1 MSPKD
6 KKFLMGGIL
15 VAVIIAFLAPFLAS
29 TNPDGLDS
37 TIEKL
42 IPGHEAEPVYES
54 PMPDYTV
61 PALGEDSPWG
71 GVIAIVGGTIII
83 ALLALGLGMVIKKDE
98 PENNQLNKDE

>member
-6 KKFLMGGIL
+6 KKFLIGGLL
-15 VAVIIAFLAPFLAS
+15 VAVIIAFLAPFIAS

-42 IPGHEAEPVYES
+42 LPGHEAESVFES

-61 PALGEDSPWG
+61 PALGEESPWG
-71 GVIAIVGGTIII
+71 GVIAIVLGTLVIFG
-83 ALLALGLGMVIKKDE
+83 LALGLGKLIKKDE
-98 PENNQLNKDE
+98 PEKDES

>member
-6 KKFLMGGIL
+6 RKFLIGGLGVAL
-15 VAVIIAFLAPFLAS
+15 VIAFLAPFLAS

-37 TIEKL
+37 SIEKL

-61 PALGEDSPWG
+61 PILGEDSKLG
-71 GVIAIVGGTIII
+71 GVIAIVLGT
-83 ALLALGLGMVIKKDE
+83 LAIFGLAWGIGKLIKKDE
-98 PENNQLNKDE
+98 NEKDES